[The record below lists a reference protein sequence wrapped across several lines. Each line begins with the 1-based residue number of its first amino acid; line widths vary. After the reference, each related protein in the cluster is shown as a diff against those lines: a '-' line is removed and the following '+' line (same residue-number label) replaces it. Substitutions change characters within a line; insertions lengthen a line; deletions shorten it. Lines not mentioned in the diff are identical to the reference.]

1 MRLLDSVRVAA
12 RRRHLSRRTEEA
24 YVDWVRRFVHH
35 HGTQHPNEMGEAE
48 ISDFLSSLAVRG
60 RVSAP
65 TQNQAISALIFL
77 YRDVLGR
84 RIERPETFVRARTS
98 KKLPVVLTPAEVRQ
112 ILERLTGV
120 KWLVATLLYGTGMR
134 LLETL
139 QLRIKDVDF
148 ARNEILVRRAK
159 GGRDR
164 VTMLPLSVQPQL
176 RRHLLTVKAQHQRDV
191 ECDAG
196 WVALPHALDRKYP
209 SAGREWAWQW
219 VFPATRIR
227 PHPNSGRRS
236 RHHLH
241 ESALQRAMKEAVRA
255 SGITKHATCH
265 TLRHSFATHLL
276 EAGYDIRTVQE
287 LLGHR
292 SLRTTMLYT
301 HVLNRGGLG
310 VRSPADDLAAA
321 TTKID
326 V

>member
-1 MRLLDSVRVAA
+1 MRLLESVRSTA

-24 YVDWVRRFVHH
+24 YVSWVRRFVLH
-35 HGTQHPNEMGEAE
+35 HGTRHPNELGEAE
-48 ISDFLSSLAVRG
+48 ITDFLSDLAVRG

-84 RIERPETFVRARTS
+84 RIERPETFIRARTP

-120 KWLVATLLYGTGMR
+120 KRLAATLLYGSGMR
-134 LLETL
+134 LLEML
-139 QLRIKDVDF
+139 RLRIKDVDF

-164 VTMLPLSVQPQL
+164 VTVLPLSVRAEL
-176 RRHLLTVKAQHQRDV
+176 RTHLRAVQKQHEKDLAAG
-191 ECDAG
+191 AG
-196 WVALPHALDRKYP
+196 WVALPFALDRKYP
-209 SAGREWAWQW
+209 SAGREWGWQW
-219 VFPATRIR
+219 VFPSTRIR
-227 PHPNSGRRS
+227 QDPQTGRRG

-241 ESALQRAMKEAVRA
+241 ESALQRSMKEAVRA
-255 SGITKHATCH
+255 TGIAKHATCH

-276 EAGYDIRTVQE
+276 ESGYDIRTVQE

-301 HVLNRGGLG
+301 HILNRGGLG
-310 VRSPADDLAAA
+310 VRSPADDLA
-321 TTKID
+321 TKETRD

>member
-1 MRLLDSVRVAA
+1 MRLLESVRSTA

-24 YVDWVRRFVHH
+24 YVSWVRRFVLH
-35 HGTQHPNEMGEAE
+35 HGTRHPNELGEAE
-48 ISDFLSSLAVRG
+48 ITDFLSDLAVRG

-65 TQNQAISALIFL
+65 TQNQAVSALIFL

-84 RIERPETFVRARTS
+84 RIERPETFIHARTP

-120 KWLVATLLYGTGMR
+120 KRLAATLLYGSGMR
-134 LLETL
+134 LLEML
-139 QLRIKDVDF
+139 RLRIKDVDF

-164 VTMLPLSVQPQL
+164 VTVLPLSVRAEL
-176 RRHLLTVKAQHQRDV
+176 RTHLRAVQKQHEKDLAAG
-191 ECDAG
+191 AG
-196 WVALPHALDRKYP
+196 WVALPFALDRKYP
-209 SAGREWAWQW
+209 SAGREWGWQW
-219 VFPATRIR
+219 VFPSTRIR
-227 PHPNSGRRS
+227 QDPQTGRRG

-241 ESALQRAMKEAVRA
+241 ESALQRSMKEAVRA
-255 SGITKHATCH
+255 TGIVKHATCH

-276 EAGYDIRTVQE
+276 ESGYDIRTVQE

-301 HVLNRGGLG
+301 HILNRGGLG
-310 VRSPADDLAAA
+310 VRSPADDLA
-321 TTKID
+321 TKETRD